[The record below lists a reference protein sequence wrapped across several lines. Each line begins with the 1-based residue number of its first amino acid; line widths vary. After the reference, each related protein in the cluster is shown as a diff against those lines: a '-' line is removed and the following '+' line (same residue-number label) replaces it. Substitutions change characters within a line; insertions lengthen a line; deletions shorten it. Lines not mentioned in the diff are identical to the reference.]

1 MRKNLIISIILI
13 SIPSISI
20 ESVTVNALA
29 QTQPSLASDETA
41 KLLDSVK
48 KEYQQGRYA
57 KAIELF
63 EQALIKFRISGNFKN
78 QALCLR
84 GIGVSYQNLEKY
96 REAIDYH
103 QQALNIYRQL
113 KDRKNEGKTYR
124 DLGDLYSRQG
134 KYQTAIDYHQQS
146 LQVFRGLSDLQGE
159 SNALR
164 DLGFMAQILG
174 KFPEATK
181 YYQQALDNYR
191 RSNDRIGQGNTYNDM
206 GNLAQV
212 LGNYREAES
221 YFQQALEIYRQ
232 QSMQPQ
238 QISPLIGLGNVAA
251 RSNKDREAI
260 DYYQQTLQLARQL
273 KYQIVESAALNNLG
287 NMSKKARKHQ
297 EAIDY
302 YQQALKISR
311 TLGNKA
317 NEGDNLANIGIVEYQ
332 RRRTSIAIQYLKQAS
347 DITDAL
353 RLDLSDADK
362 VSLFETQLYYYKI
375 LAAAQA
381 IDKDGVGSLIST
393 ELGRARIF
401 TELLSRRL
409 SSKSNIPKPNLLNF
423 AQIQAQAR
431 SRQATIVSYS
441 ILQDYDETM
450 ISKPYENL
458 NKILIHIIDPTGKL
472 TVRESSI
479 PKGTDLAGLVLE
491 SRKQPNSQQL
501 HRLLIDPI
509 ADLLPANP
517 LAPIVFIPDGAL
529 YEVPFAALQ
538 NERGKYLVESH
549 TISIAPSI
557 SVLAQTDQLKQRNNN
572 PNRIALVVGNPSF
585 DRRYTQLVYSK
596 EEAEEIAKLV
606 PSKLLLGRAATGLAV
621 KELLPKARIAH
632 FATHGFMDKER
643 GLNSQIVFTA
653 SNGDDGVISAE
664 QLLDFKLQADLV
676 VLSACDTGRGK
687 ITGDGVIGLSRSF
700 MAAGASSTIVSLWAV
715 NDRST
720 AMLMTEFYRQWL
732 GGKPK
737 AQALRAAMLSTKAK
751 YPDPYYWSSMSLYG
765 EID

>member
-1 MRKNLIISIILI
+1 MFKNLAIGTILI
-13 SIPSISI
+13 SSLSLGI
-20 ESVTVNALA
+20 ESLTTNILA
-29 QTQPSLASDETA
+29 QTQASSASDETV

-63 EQALIKFRISGNFKN
+63 EQVLSKFRSSGNLKN

-164 DLGFMAQILG
+164 DLGFMAQRLA

-181 YYQQALDNYR
+181 YYQQALDNYL
-191 RSNDRIGQGNTYNDM
+191 RSNDRIGQGNTYNEM
-206 GNLAQV
+206 GNLAQF

-232 QSMQPQ
+232 RSMQPQ

-287 NMSKKARKHQ
+287 SMSKKARKHQ
-297 EAIDY
+297 EASDY

-409 SSKSNIPKPNLLNF
+409 SSKSNIPKPLLNF
-423 AQIQAQAR
+423 EQIQAQAR

-458 NKILIHIIDPTGKL
+458 HKILIHVIDPTGKL
-472 TVRESSI
+472 TVRESSL
-479 PKGTDLAGLVLE
+479 PKGLNLTGLVLE
-491 SRKQPNSQQL
+491 SRKQSNSQQL

-509 ADLLPANP
+509 AELLPANP

-557 SVLAQTDQLKQRNNN
+557 SVLAQTAQLKQRNHN
-572 PNRIALVVGNPSF
+572 PDRISLVVGNPSF
-585 DRRYTQLVYSK
+585 DRRYTQLTYSK

-606 PSKLLLGRAATGLAV
+606 PSKLLLGRAATRFSV

-653 SNGDDGVISAE
+653 SNGDDGFISAE
-664 QLLDFKLQADLV
+664 QVLDFNLQADLV

-737 AQALRAAMLSTKAK
+737 AQALRQAMLNTKAK
-751 YPDPYYWSSMSLYG
+751 YPDPYYWASMSLYG
-765 EID
+765 END